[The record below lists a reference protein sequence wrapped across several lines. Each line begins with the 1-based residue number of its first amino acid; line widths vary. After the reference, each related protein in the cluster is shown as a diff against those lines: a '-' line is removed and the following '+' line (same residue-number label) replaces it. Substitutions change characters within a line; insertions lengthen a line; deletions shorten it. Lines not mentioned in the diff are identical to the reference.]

1 MHIDAALEELGR
13 ILYGLNYVVS
23 LTLYRVP
30 PFPGASA
37 TEYVASAFCPG
48 VVVGG
53 SGPVSGPEML
63 AEVETSLRYAGD
75 TGSGPR
81 PAMLRSKRYEE
92 LLRIVLAHFSEA
104 SAAATVIE
112 RFWFREG
119 HPHYPVFWDFA
130 FVIAGPHGAEVFVG
144 SSSD

>member
-1 MHIDAALEELGR
+1 MDIDAALRELSD
-13 ILYGLNYVVS
+13 LLDGLNYVVS

-37 TEYVASAFCPG
+37 TECIASAFCPG

-53 SGPVSGPEML
+53 CGPVSGPEML
-63 AEVETSLRYAGD
+63 AEVEATLRYAGD
-75 TGSGPR
+75 SGAGPR
-81 PAMLRSKRYEE
+81 PAALRSKRYEE

-104 SAAATVIE
+104 SATATIIE
-112 RFWFREG
+112 QFWFREG
-119 HPHYPVFWDFA
+119 HPHYTVFWDFA